1 MNFAYKIYRNVL
13 SENGANPDNLS
24 MNDKNP
30 LLLSKAIKKLSQS
43 DGFLHQSKQ
52 TP

>member
-1 MNFAYKIYRNVL
+1 MNFAYESYRNLL

-30 LLLSKAIKKLSQS
+30 LLLSKAIKKLIQS
-43 DGFLHQSKQ
+43 DRFLHQHK
-52 TP
+52 